1 MLSIVSFFVFFFFS
15 SRRRHTR
22 CGRDW
27 SSDVCSSDLLWSTTI
42 TAPAVLHRSAAS
54 PNQEPYT
61 LAPANGGAF
70 HDLPL
75 VAQSMIA
82 KEINLTA
89 AHHTNETSI
98 QTAPEGQPVSPLTRT
113 APIGGL
119 EAAGI
124 EANPDASKQQID
136 LDELVEKAWQKLMRK
151 LTIEQERRGGMT

>member
-1 MLSIVSFFVFFFFS
+1 
-15 SRRRHTR
+15 
-22 CGRDW
+22 
-27 SSDVCSSDLLWSTTI
+27 
-42 TAPAVLHRSAAS
+42 
-54 PNQEPYT
+54 
-61 LAPANGGAF
+61 
-70 HDLPL
+70 
-75 VAQSMIA
+75 MIA

-89 AHHTNETSI
+89 AHHTNGTSI